1 MMFDRW
7 FARRPPDDSSEE
19 VYRRIVAQA
28 RRPEFYVGGGVP
40 DSLDGRF
47 EMLALHLFLVL
58 HRLKRE
64 RDEPA
69 CAALAQALADR
80 MAADLDANLREMGA
94 GDLGVGRRVKRMART
109 LYGRIAAYEAGIDG
123 GEAKLRQ
130 AIRRYRVRHG
140 RPKREPG
147 DVNGPLCAGGTR
159 TPGGNP
165 GRGVGKR
172 RRRIPRTGAGRPGG
186 KALTRRGRFRI
197 VPRFLRPGPRS

>member
-1 MMFDRW
+1 MFGRW
-7 FARRPPDDSSEE
+7 FTRTPPDDSSEE

-58 HRLKRE
+58 HRLQRE
-64 RDEPA
+64 RGDRA

-94 GDLGVGRRVKRMART
+94 GDLGVGRRVKRMAGA

-123 GEAKLRQ
+123 GETELRQ
-130 AIRRYRVRHG
+130 AIRRNLFGTVDPSAGQVAAIARYVLAGHG
-140 RPKREPG
+140 LLAGLSASALARGAIDFPAPET
-147 DVNGPLCAGGTR
+147 DGPE
-159 TPGGNP
+159 
-165 GRGVGKR
+165 GKR
-172 RRRIPRTGAGRPGG
+172 
-186 KALTRRGRFRI
+186 
-197 VPRFLRPGPRS
+197 

>member
-7 FARRPPDDSSEE
+7 FARKRPDDSSEE

-28 RRPEFYVGGGVP
+28 RRPEFYAGGGVP

-64 RDEPA
+64 RGEPA

-94 GDLGVGRRVKRMART
+94 GDLGVGRKVKRMAGA

-123 GEAKLRQ
+123 GEAVLRQ
-130 AIRRYRVRHG
+130 ALRRNLFGTVEPDEDEVAAMARYVLAGYELLGGCAAAQMVRG
-140 RPKREPG
+140 AVDFPLPAPA
-147 DVNGPLCAGGTR
+147 GPA
-159 TPGGNP
+159 
-165 GRGVGKR
+165 GKR
-172 RRRIPRTGAGRPGG
+172 
-186 KALTRRGRFRI
+186 
-197 VPRFLRPGPRS
+197 

>member
-7 FARRPPDDSSEE
+7 FARTPPADSSEE

-64 RDEPA
+64 GEDPA
-69 CAALAQALADR
+69 CVALAQALADR

-94 GDLGVGRRVKRMART
+94 GDLGVGRRVKRMAGT
-109 LYGRIAAYEAGIDG
+109 AYGRIVAYEAGIDG
-123 GEAKLRQ
+123 GEAMLRQ
-130 AIRRYRVRHG
+130 AIRRYLFATVEPAEDQVEAMARYVLAGHSFLAEIPAAALVRG
-140 RPKREPG
+140 AIDFPGPEPA
-147 DVNGPLCAGGTR
+147 GPE
-159 TPGGNP
+159 
-165 GRGVGKR
+165 GKR
-172 RRRIPRTGAGRPGG
+172 
-186 KALTRRGRFRI
+186 
-197 VPRFLRPGPRS
+197 

>member
-7 FARRPPDDSSEE
+7 FARKPPDDSSEE

-28 RRPEFYVGGGVP
+28 RRPEFYAGGGVP

-64 RDEPA
+64 RGERA

-80 MAADLDANLREMGA
+80 VAADLDANLREMGA
-94 GDLGVGRRVKRMART
+94 GDLGVGRRVKRMAGA

-123 GEAKLRQ
+123 GEAMLRQ
-130 AIRRYRVRHG
+130 AIRRYLFATVEPDEGQVEAMARYVLAGHG
-140 RPKREPG
+140 ILAEIPAAALAKGAVDFPRPQPADPE
-147 DVNGPLCAGGTR
+147 
-159 TPGGNP
+159 
-165 GRGVGKR
+165 GKR
-172 RRRIPRTGAGRPGG
+172 
-186 KALTRRGRFRI
+186 
-197 VPRFLRPGPRS
+197 